1 MELTDAQKAMKAKN
15 KVEKL
20 AIQNDLSNLKARID
34 KIFNDAPIAVANVC
48 SKEELQELISEIQK
62 GTATNEKT
70 ARFLDIASS
79 LGI

>member
-1 MELTDAQKAMKAKN
+1 MALTDAQKAMKAQN

-20 AIQNDLSNLKARID
+20 ALQNDLGNLKARID
-34 KIFNDAPIAVANVC
+34 KIFNDAPIAVADAY
-48 SKEELQELISEIQK
+48 SKDELQELISEIKK